1 METDDLWLH
10 HAVDEAGEQFRLVAG
25 EVVMGAGKALE
36 TDGELDVARANN
48 VLDLEVGE
56 FGIEAQLLDDA
67 RVLARRQLAVGLAL
81 GTSHHHLAR
90 REDERRRL
98 GVSDTHDD
106 GGETLRIVLGVAR
119 VQCDRLEIQATGE
132 VDRSDQVL
140 QLRRDARRRGAGMLV
155 GRRSWRS

>member
-81 GTSHHHLAR
+81 GTSHH
-90 REDERRRL
+90 
-98 GVSDTHDD
+98 
-106 GGETLRIVLGVAR
+106 
-119 VQCDRLEIQATGE
+119 Q
-132 VDRSDQVL
+132 
-140 QLRRDARRRGAGMLV
+140 
-155 GRRSWRS
+155 